1 MGREGGWEGEG
12 MRVRERE
19 EGAADSEELG
29 KVIGKY
35 SNHPT
40 LPTLNGEI
48 YKMNRK
54 QEIF

>member
-12 MRVRERE
+12 MRVREKE
-19 EGAADSEELG
+19 KGAADSEELG
-29 KVIGKY
+29 KVIGNY